1 MQFNK
6 RGHIFVKVHL
16 AENRKPATN
25 GKLETYRNG
34 GSEEV
39 VHTSGGCNLKTLS
52 GYEAAD
58 KRLSATTEIIFT
70 T

>member
-1 MQFNK
+1 
-6 RGHIFVKVHL
+6 
-16 AENRKPATN
+16 
-25 GKLETYRNG
+25 
-34 GSEEV
+34 